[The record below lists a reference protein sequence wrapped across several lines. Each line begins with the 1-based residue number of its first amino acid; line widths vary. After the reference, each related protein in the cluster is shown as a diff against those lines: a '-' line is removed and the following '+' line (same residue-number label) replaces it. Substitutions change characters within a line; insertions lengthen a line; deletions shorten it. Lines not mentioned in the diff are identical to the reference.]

1 MFSIYKKE
9 LRGYFTSIMGYIV
22 SLVLVAIIGFYFMGV
37 NLTQGSS
44 VFGYTLSYASFV
56 LIIVLPLLT
65 MRTFAEEQK
74 QKTDQLLLSAPIKIS
89 SIVVGKFLAVAT
101 VFSIPMLICCTMP
114 LVMSLYGKVVLQS
127 AYAAVLAFWLLG
139 LSLIA
144 IGMIVSSLTD
154 NQIIAAVLGVGIN
167 VLVFLMHSL
176 ATSVSSSS
184 MTSLIG
190 VTVLILLVAAFLYL
204 FVRNIFVAAIPAVIG
219 EIALVVIY
227 FVRPALLEG
236 LLPTI
241 LSSISFYSRFAD
253 FLYGSLDLTSI
264 LFYVSFVG
272 FFLYLTVQII
282 EKRRWN

>member
-1 MFSIYKKE
+1 MLSIYKKE

-22 SLVLVAIIGFYFMGV
+22 SLVLIAIIGFYFMGV

-89 SIVVGKFLAVAT
+89 SIVIGKFLAVAT
-101 VFSIPMLICCTMP
+101 VFTIPILVCCTMP
-114 LVMSLYGKVVLQS
+114 LVMTLYGKVVLQS

-184 MTSLIG
+184 MSSLIG
-190 VTVLILLVAAFLYL
+190 MTVLILVVAVFLYL
-204 FVRNIFVAAIPAVIG
+204 FVRNIFVAAVPAVIG
-219 EIALVVIY
+219 EAALVVIY
-227 FVRPALLEG
+227 FVRPVLLEG

-264 LFYVSFVG
+264 LFYVSFIG

>member
-1 MFSIYKKE
+1 MLSIYKKE

>member
-1 MFSIYKKE
+1 MLSIYKKE

-22 SLVLVAIIGFYFMGV
+22 SLVLVAIIGFYFMGI

-89 SIVVGKFLAVAT
+89 SIVIGKFLAVAT
-101 VFSIPMLICCTMP
+101 VFSVPILICCTMP
-114 LVMSLYGKVVLQS
+114 LVMTLYGKVVLQS
-127 AYAAVLAFWLLG
+127 AYVAILAFWLLG

-176 ATSVSSSS
+176 ALSVSSSS

-190 VTVLILLVAAFLYL
+190 ITALILIVAVLLYL

-219 EIALVVIY
+219 EAALIVIY
-227 FVRPALLEG
+227 FVKPALLEG
-236 LLPTI
+236 LLPTV

-264 LFYVSFVG
+264 LFYISFIG

>member
-1 MFSIYKKE
+1 MLSIYKKE

-22 SLVLVAIIGFYFMGV
+22 SLVLIAIIGFYFMGV

-89 SIVVGKFLAVAT
+89 SIVIGKFLAVAT
-101 VFSIPMLICCTMP
+101 VFTIPILVCCTMP
-114 LVMSLYGKVVLQS
+114 LVMTLYGKVVLQS

-190 VTVLILLVAAFLYL
+190 ITVLILAVAVFLYL
-204 FVRNIFVAAIPAVIG
+204 FVRNIFVAAVPAVIG
-219 EIALVVIY
+219 EAALVVIY
-227 FVRPALLEG
+227 FVKPALLEG
-236 LLPTI
+236 LLSTI

-264 LFYVSFVG
+264 LFYVSFIG